1 LPLRHSILIPLRHN
15 KGWIMKKVVIVF
27 GGRSS
32 EHEVSLNSAKNIY
45 KALDKKKYMGLLVG
59 VSKEGT
65 WYLLEEKTFLSKA
78 ALLDSEMNQETPIS
92 LVSFQGQKSIVNMK
106 NFERTSFD
114 CIFPIIH
121 GTNGEDGSLQGYFKI
136 LNAPFVGCG
145 VLSSAVCMDKEFMKV
160 VLSEKGI
167 ANSKYVVVRKEK
179 PETYEQLSK
188 ELGSPFF
195 IKPANAGSSVGVH
208 KIKSAE
214 DYNKKITDTFLYD
227 YKIIAEE
234 FIQGREI
241 ECSVMGLNHDAKPAT
256 PGELNVKHEFY
267 SYEAKYL
274 DENGAEIII
283 PANLTT
289 QKTEEIRSLAK
300 KAYEALGCD
309 GMARVDFFMKANGD
323 LIVNELNTLP
333 GFTKISMYPKMWEAH
348 GLPYSEL
355 ISELIELA
363 FTKYDREAKIKL
375 TF

>member
-1 LPLRHSILIPLRHN
+1 
-15 KGWIMKKVVIVF
+15 MKKVVIVF